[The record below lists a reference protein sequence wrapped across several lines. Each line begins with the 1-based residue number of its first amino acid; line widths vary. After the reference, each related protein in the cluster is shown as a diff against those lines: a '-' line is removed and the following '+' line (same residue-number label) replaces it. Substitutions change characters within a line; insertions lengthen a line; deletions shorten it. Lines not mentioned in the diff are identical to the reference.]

1 MFLAALARP
10 RYDPHRKQRWDG
22 KVGIWSFTEKCNIRG
37 VLRYHFEDRLLERAE
52 NSEEI
57 VQGVPELVDLAAFLI
72 HLFAEG
78 FVQCSDTQ

>member
-1 MFLAALARP
+1 MTSGDHFQPEEVCSKTRDNVWCLS
-10 RYDPHRKQRWDG
+10 DG
-22 KVGIWSFTEKCNIRG
+22 SCNIRG